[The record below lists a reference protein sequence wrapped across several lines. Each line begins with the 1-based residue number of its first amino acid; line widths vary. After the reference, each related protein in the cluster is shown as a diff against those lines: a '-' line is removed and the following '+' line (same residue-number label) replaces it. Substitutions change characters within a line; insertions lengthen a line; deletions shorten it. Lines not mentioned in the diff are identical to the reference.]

1 MGNQFY
7 ILGARNSFSHFKT
20 IVDFFKILFDILK
33 KNHHFVRAELFYMA
47 AYEIEIIL
55 NRQLADCLSIPVF
68 ITDTNGN
75 LIFYNEPAE
84 VILGKRFEDT
94 GEMPVEQWSAD
105 FKPVDEKGQMLP
117 PDELPLVKTLRDATP
132 YHKCFGIISMEGKI
146 QKISVTSYPIIG
158 RTGKML
164 GAVAIFWKS
173 TDE

>member
-1 MGNQFY
+1 
-7 ILGARNSFSHFKT
+7 
-20 IVDFFKILFDILK
+20 
-33 KNHHFVRAELFYMA
+33 MA

-68 ITDTNGN
+68 ITDTVGN

-84 VILGKRFEDT
+84 GILGMRFEET
-94 GEMPVEQWSAD
+94 GEMPVEEWSTE
-105 FKPVDEKGQMLP
+105 FKPLDEQGNVLP
-117 PDELPLVKTLRDATP
+117 PEELPLVKTLQYANP
-132 YHKCFGIISMEGKI
+132 YHKSFWIKSLTGND

>member
-1 MGNQFY
+1 
-7 ILGARNSFSHFKT
+7 
-20 IVDFFKILFDILK
+20 
-33 KNHHFVRAELFYMA
+33 MA
-47 AYEIEIIL
+47 AYGIEIIL

-94 GEMPVEQWSAD
+94 GEMPVEQWSTD

-117 PDELPLVKTLRDATP
+117 PDELPLVKTLRDAAP